1 MRDHYHLYG
10 LGAALVDMEITVTDR
25 DLTALAVPKGVMTLV
40 DEQRQTELIDYL
52 QDHLV
57 ASKRASGGSA
67 ANTVI
72 AASYFGCKTFY
83 SCKVAND
90 DNGRFYLNDLAAA
103 GVSTPDLRPPQGIT
117 GKCLVMITPDAE
129 RSMNTYLGI
138 SETLSKDELHP
149 PAISAADYVYIEGYL
164 VSSDTGRAAAIELRH
179 RARDAQARTALS
191 LSDPAMVQYFREG
204 LLEMIGDGVDLLFCN
219 RDEAMGFTGTHS
231 LEGAAQALQDYCRTF
246 AITCGAD
253 GALVFDGEHS
263 YFVESPSVKAVDTNG
278 AGDMF
283 AGAFLWGITHGHD
296 FETAGRFANLAAGKV
311 VAQYGPRLRPE
322 QHQELKREFFGS

>member
-90 DNGRFYLNDLAAA
+90 DNGRFYLNDLAPLALA
-103 GVSTPDLRPPQGIT
+103 
-117 GKCLVMITPDAE
+117 
-129 RSMNTYLGI
+129 
-138 SETLSKDELHP
+138 HP
-149 PAISAADYVYIEGYL
+149 ICAHPRALPANA
-164 VSSDTGRAAAIELRH
+164 
-179 RARDAQARTALS
+179 
-191 LSDPAMVQYFREG
+191 
-204 LLEMIGDGVDLLFCN
+204 
-219 RDEAMGFTGTHS
+219 
-231 LEGAAQALQDYCRTF
+231 
-246 AITCGAD
+246 
-253 GALVFDGEHS
+253 
-263 YFVESPSVKAVDTNG
+263 
-278 AGDMF
+278 
-283 AGAFLWGITHGHD
+283 W
-296 FETAGRFANLAAGKV
+296 
-311 VAQYGPRLRPE
+311 
-322 QHQELKREFFGS
+322 

>member
-1 MRDHYHLYG
+1 
-10 LGAALVDMEITVTDR
+10 MEITVTDR

-117 GKCLVMITPDAE
+117 GKRSEEHTSELQSRGHLVC
-129 RSMNTYLGI
+129 RL
-138 SETLSKDELHP
+138 
-149 PAISAADYVYIEGYL
+149 
-164 VSSDTGRAAAIELRH
+164 
-179 RARDAQARTALS
+179 
-191 LSDPAMVQYFREG
+191 
-204 LLEMIGDGVDLLFCN
+204 LLE
-219 RDEAMGFTGTHS
+219 
-231 LEGAAQALQDYCRTF
+231 
-246 AITCGAD
+246 
-253 GALVFDGEHS
+253 
-263 YFVESPSVKAVDTNG
+263 K
-278 AGDMF
+278 
-283 AGAFLWGITHGHD
+283 
-296 FETAGRFANLAAGKV
+296 
-311 VAQYGPRLRPE
+311 
-322 QHQELKREFFGS
+322 